1 MRQDNFKKV
10 QKDLIYEHTK
20 GCKKVSRLLHQDE
33 KVYEG
38 VVCFDQSSYDT
49 EDEIPSL
56 CIDENIVMVEE
67 FQVDKEGSEI
77 IITSGD
83 NRYTLDLKSY
93 TEQKYENMDLY
104 KLLIDVYYETD
115 YSWEIGDFEQS
126 GSVK

>member
-1 MRQDNFKKV
+1 
-10 QKDLIYEHTK
+10 
-20 GCKKVSRLLHQDE
+20 
-33 KVYEG
+33 
-38 VVCFDQSSYDT
+38 
-49 EDEIPSL
+49 
-56 CIDENIVMVEE
+56 MVEE

-115 YSWEIGDFEQS
+115 YSWEIGDFE
-126 GSVK
+126 